1 MKKYEELL
9 LDAKTYQENKSKR
22 ENEQKERIKYLT
34 NKLKELKEFAK
45 QLAREDLKANGV
57 DTTR

>member
-9 LDAKTYQENKSKR
+9 LDARTYQENKSKR